1 MLRVMMILCVV
12 VAAGCATEVPKT
24 GATEQQE
31 ACSPDCFPGDDGDW
45 IDPSAPEAQPAVNLL
60 LTATNN
66 VAVTCKWDVGEF
78 FTCVSCQGPVIPGG
92 HHGGGQYYGCSVC
105 TLASLNGCGLYS
117 VLR

>member
-1 MLRVMMILCVV
+1 MRIAILILVAMISACAVEATSEQVV
-12 VAAGCATEVPKT
+12 R
-24 GATEQQE
+24 QSE

-45 IDPSAPEAQPAVNLL
+45 IDPSAPEAQPAVDLL

-117 VLR
+117 VLK